1 MGLRKLF
8 GADDGDD
15 RGPRIDTVLAT
26 VLPQPGQRV
35 DGEVLFRA
43 GWRKLRIH
51 DLNLDVVSRAREWD
65 GSTVDCQEAAL
76 RPELVWFDVERRTD
90 RRVGFRGRLPWGCPV
105 TELTGRSTG
114 VDLALVTTLGY
125 GSDDVRDLDFLHVA
139 ALPLH
144 EAVMDALL
152 AEGYRFTGSEL
163 LNTPVPGIEHRD
175 PQTQVFHLED
185 PAGDP
190 AGFPALEVV
199 FVTNAVGATVFVRRA
214 ARHLYW
220 WKDRPPAVSFPVA
233 HHEAG
238 PVDLGPR
245 LRDALGALAV
255 LDRSPR

>member
-8 GADDGDD
+8 GVGGGND
-15 RGPRIDTVLAT
+15 RGPRIDTVIAT
-26 VLPQPGQRV
+26 VLPQPGQRI

-43 GWRKLRIH
+43 GWWKLRIH
-51 DLNLDVVSRAREWD
+51 DLNLDVVSKAREWD
-65 GSTVDCQEAAL
+65 GSTVDCQEVAL
-76 RPELVWFDVERRTD
+76 RPEIVWFDVERHTD
-90 RRVGFRGRLPWGCPV
+90 RQVGFRGRLPWGCPV

-114 VDLALVTTLGY
+114 IDLALVTTLGY
-125 GSDDVRDLDFLHVA
+125 DSDDVRDLDFLHVA

-163 LNTPVPGIEHRD
+163 LKTSVPDIEHLN
-175 PQTQVFHLED
+175 PQTQVFHLEN

-199 FVTNAVGATVFVRRA
+199 FVTNAVGSTVFVRRA
-214 ARHLYW
+214 ARHLFW
-220 WKDRPPAVSFPVA
+220 WKDRPPAVSFPAA

-238 PVDLGPR
+238 AVDLGPR
-245 LRDALGALAV
+245 LRDALASLAV
-255 LDRSPR
+255 LDRAPR